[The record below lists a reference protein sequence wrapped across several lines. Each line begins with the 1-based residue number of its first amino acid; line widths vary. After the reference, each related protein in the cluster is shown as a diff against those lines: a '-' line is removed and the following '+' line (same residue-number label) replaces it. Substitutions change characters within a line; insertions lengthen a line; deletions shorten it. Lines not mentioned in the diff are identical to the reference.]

1 MFVLPGGMGSQVRPK
16 QAVRAKFD
24 DEESNQ
30 LEGEKFSAFFTRSEE
45 AKCSSSPQESE

>member
-24 DEESNQ
+24 EEKSDQ
-30 LEGEKFSAFFTRSEE
+30 LEAKKPNAFFARSEE
-45 AKCSSSPQESE
+45 TNC